1 MANLTE
7 PRDTRELVVAG
18 GIVRERT
25 AAAAIHAGAIVAV
38 NSDGGAVPAVA
49 SGGYTVIGVAQN
61 TVSSGGTCRVK
72 AGVFLVDN
80 AASGGVAAGDLLKE
94 CYIEDDHTVTITSGG
109 CVAGKVI
116 DVNSSDGVAVR
127 LGL

>member
-1 MANLTE
+1 MPNLTE
-7 PRDTRELVVAG
+7 PRNTRELLTAG

-25 AAAAIHAGAIVAV
+25 AEAAIHAGAIVTV
-38 NSDGGAVPAVA
+38 TSDGGAVPAGT
-49 SGGYTVIGVAQN
+49 SGGVAVIGVAQN
-61 TVSSGGTCRVK
+61 STSSGGTCRVK

-80 AASGGVAAGDLLKE
+80 AASGGVAAGDLLKD